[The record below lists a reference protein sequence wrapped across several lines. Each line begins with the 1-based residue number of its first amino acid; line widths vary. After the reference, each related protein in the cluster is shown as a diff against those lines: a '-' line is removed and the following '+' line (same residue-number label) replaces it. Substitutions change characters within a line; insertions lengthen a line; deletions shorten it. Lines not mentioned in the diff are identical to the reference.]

1 MMKSSKTRQFF
12 RFGVSRAYANCVIG
26 ASTVADNLATC
37 VAKPT
42 NEYQLR
48 PLVLLEPA
56 QQRTVWEEAVR
67 TADGKIVTYK
77 LGKAL
82 VTELIGPAP
91 SQPSPKKKEASAPP
105 PIISVHVGFY
115 RGNKAI
121 AKFLGVHVRT
131 AQAFRVEP
139 NIGIHECARL
149 GEAIAFGI
157 PYWVADAFGEES

>member
-1 MMKSSKTRQFF
+1 MRWE
-12 RFGVSRAYANCVIG
+12 VDIVCHP
-26 ASTVADNLATC
+26 NL
-37 VAKPT
+37 
-42 NEYQLR
+42 NRRLNR
-48 PLVLLEPA
+48 EPDMPHI
-56 QQRTVWEEAVR
+56 EA
-67 TADGKIVTYK
+67 
-77 LGKAL
+77 
-82 VTELIGPAP
+82 P
-91 SQPSPKKKEASAPP
+91 APP

-157 PYWVADAFGEES
+157 PYWVADAFAEES